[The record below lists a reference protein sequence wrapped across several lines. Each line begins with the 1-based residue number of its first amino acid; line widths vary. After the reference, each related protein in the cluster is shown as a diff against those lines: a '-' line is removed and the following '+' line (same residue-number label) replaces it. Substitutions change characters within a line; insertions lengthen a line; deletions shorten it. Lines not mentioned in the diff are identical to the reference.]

1 MERYELKKPEYIK
14 DRKRVGNGRGSGSG
28 KTCGRG
34 QDGQKSRSGSS
45 RRPWFE
51 GGQMPLQ
58 RRVPKR
64 GFNNIFKKQFQLV
77 NVSQLEK
84 LSDAEINPEILQ
96 KKGLVKNS
104 QKPVKI
110 LGNGEI
116 TKGIK
121 VTADAFSQSAIEKI
135 KKAGGDTSVR
145 VLSTQ
150 KKEESKES

>member
-45 RRPWFE
+45 KRPWFE

-64 GFNNIFKKQFQLV
+64 GFNNIFKKQYQLV

-84 LSDAEINPEILQ
+84 LSDSEITPDVLQ
-96 KKGLVKNS
+96 KNGLIKNS
-104 QKPVKI
+104 DKLVKI

-116 TKGIK
+116 TKGLK
-121 VTADAFSQSAIEKI
+121 VSADAFSQSAIDKI

-145 VLSTQ
+145 EFSAA
-150 KKEESKES
+150 KKEESSES